1 MRSSPKENQ
10 SLEVKV
16 KGISEMEFSLSI
28 PLLSLSETA
37 IPQHLMKWLFQRF
50 DLKIDFLIDL
60 VGWVERSESQ
70 QPRKQ
75 D

>member
-1 MRSSPKENQ
+1 MGFRQ
-10 SLEVKV
+10 
-16 KGISEMEFSLSI
+16 KGRKIGVPHQLRKRYI

>member
-28 PLLSLSETA
+28 FDYTFTNYIAIGYPLISSISWVITVEIVWAATGKAMFILN
-37 IPQHLMKWLFQRF
+37 
-50 DLKIDFLIDL
+50 
-60 VGWVERSESQ
+60 VGV
-70 QPRKQ
+70 KTLA
-75 D
+75 